1 MSDEIKFKQ
10 NKIEYERLR
19 WGCRRGMLELDLFL
33 VPFFEAC
40 YANLTANQQQSFA
53 HLLTATDPELL
64 SWLMGHAQHENKEV
78 QEIVEQIRNYRL
90 QQRENPIF

>member
-1 MSDEIKFKQ
+1 MSDEIKM
-10 NKIEYERLR
+10 NKIEHERLR
-19 WGCRRGMLELDLFL
+19 WACRRGMLELDLFL

-40 YANLTANQQQSFA
+40 YATLNLHQQQSFA

-64 SWLMGHAQHENKEV
+64 SWLMGHSFHENKEV

-90 QQRENPIF
+90 QQRQHPIL